1 MTAQYLLGIDI
12 GTSLIKT
19 VIFDLNGAEVGQGV
33 QKVRVDS
40 PQPGWFQQDM
50 EAVWQGAAASIKAAI
65 ARAGIDPA
73 QIAVVGPTGQGDG
86 AWMIDAAGQPVGPAP
101 LWNDGRA
108 GDIISRWEQAGL
120 LSELFKQGGTILWP
134 GAQAAILAWLRQNE
148 PDTFDRIDTVF
159 CCKDWIKYKLTGQI
173 CTDETDG
180 SIPFMSM
187 ASRRYDDG
195 QLMLLHMGDVK
206 TKLPPVKMAHEV
218 MGYVTAAAAVETG
231 LAAGTPVVAGLLDVA
246 ANAVGIGAIDA
257 GQSFT
262 LLGTTA
268 LNAIIL
274 DRPALD
280 PVDVGATV
288 CHGLPE
294 RWMRVLGAMA
304 GTPNLDWYLANMG
317 EIFQVEADSQG
328 VDVYT
333 LLEKT
338 VGETPV
344 GAGGVIFHPYLQGE
358 RAPFLNPAARAG
370 FFGVSAATT
379 RDHLA
384 RAVYEGVALSI
395 RDCFESIGSQ
405 VQQVMLAGGGS
416 NSPAW
421 CQILADATGCP
432 MVVPAGT
439 QFGTLGAALVGAVGV
454 GVFANLETA
463 VARCIKIERTVT
475 PNPANRQ
482 KYDALYALY
491 RSLIPP
497 MTAFWTA
504 RQKLLD
510 EWRTNDPNNASR
522 CLL

>member
-1 MTAQYLLGIDI
+1 MTDQYLLGLDI

-19 VIFDLNGAEVGQGV
+19 VIFDLTGAEVGLGT
-33 QKVRVDS
+33 QKVKVDS

-50 EAVWQGAAASIKAAI
+50 DAVWQGAAVSMREAI
-65 ARAGIDPA
+65 AAAGIDPA
-73 QIAVVGPTGQGDG
+73 KIAVVGPTGQGDG
-86 AWMIDAAGQPVGPAP
+86 AWMIDAACQPVGPAP

-108 GDIISRWEQAGL
+108 GEIINRWEEVGI
-120 LSELFKQGGTILWP
+120 LSELFKQGGTVLWP
-134 GAQAAILAWLRQNE
+134 GAQAAILAWLRQND
-148 PDTFDRIDTVF
+148 PDAFDRIDTVF
-159 CCKDWIKYKLTGQI
+159 CCKDWIKFKLTGQI

-187 ASRRYDDG
+187 ATRQYDDG
-195 QLMLLHMGDVK
+195 QLALLQMDDVK

-218 MGYVTAAAAVETG
+218 MGYITAEAAAETG
-231 LAAGTPVVAGLLDVA
+231 LMAGTPVVAGLLDVA
-246 ANAVGIGAIDA
+246 ANAVGIGAINA

-274 DRPALD
+274 DEPILD

-288 CHGLPE
+288 CHGLPG

-317 EIFQVEADSQG
+317 EIFQVEADNQS

-333 LLEKT
+333 LLEKA
-338 VGETPV
+338 VSETPV

-370 FFGVSAATT
+370 FFGVSAETT
-379 RDHLA
+379 RRHLA
-384 RAVYEGVALSI
+384 RAVYEGVAFSI
-395 RDCFESIGSQ
+395 RDCFESIEPG
-405 VQQVMLAGGGS
+405 VQEVMLAGGGA
-416 NSPAW
+416 NSPTW
-421 CQILADATGCP
+421 CQILADATGCT

-439 QFGTLGAALVGAVGV
+439 QLGTLGAALVGAVGV
-454 GVFANLETA
+454 GLFENLDQA
-463 VARCIKIERTVT
+463 VERCVKIDRTYT
-475 PNPANRQ
+475 PNPNNCQ
-482 KYDALYALY
+482 KYDALYQLY
-491 RSLIPP
+491 RHLIEP
-497 MTAFWTA
+497 MASFWAA

-510 EWRTNDPNNASR
+510 EEIRDWEINN
-522 CLL
+522 L